1 MSKKNSRG
9 TQRGTGARRRG
20 KRGSGRPRRRL
31 SAYWLIAG
39 AVVVALSLVVVPD
52 ASAHHPD
59 PRPTV
64 TKADVKSASDYRA
77 YPRVAGVYRQASAI
91 PQVLDGLYCYCQC
104 SEHSGHYSL
113 LDCFRSDHAA
123 GCDICLSEAA
133 TAYRMSQ
140 DGQTLDEIRDEV
152 DRLFQR

>member
-1 MSKKNSRG
+1 MFKKNSTS
-9 TQRGTGARRRG
+9 TQRGTGVQRRGRRGTGRSRRR
-20 KRGSGRPRRRL
+20 P
-31 SAYWLIAG
+31 SAYWLMAG
-39 AVVVALSLVVVPD
+39 VVVVALSLVVVPD
-52 ASAHHPD
+52 ASTQHPD
-59 PRPTV
+59 PRPTM
-64 TKADVKSASDYRA
+64 TKADVKSASAYTT

-91 PQVLDGLYCYCQC
+91 PQVLDGLYCYCHC

-113 LDCFRSDHAA
+113 LDCFRSDHGA

-152 DRLFQR
+152 DRLFER